1 MRQPRVIDRSL
12 LDRTTAGAVASSR
25 GRKNFNF
32 HVSEGE
38 GSNRLLNAI
47 EPGSYVQPH
56 RHADV
61 SKDETLVVVR
71 GRLAAVFFDEAGRV
85 TLTTILAAGG
95 ERIGVDIPH
104 GTYHTLFALEPGTIF
119 FEAKAGPYA
128 ALGPE
133 ERAPWAPAEGT
144 PEAAAYLASLS
155 SQLG

>member
-1 MRQPRVIDRSL
+1 MREPRVIDRSL
-12 LDRTTAGAVASSR
+12 LDQTTAGAIASPR

-32 HVSEGE
+32 HASEGE
-38 GSNRLLNAI
+38 VSNRLLNAI

-56 RHADV
+56 RHAAA

-71 GRLAAVFFDEAGRV
+71 GRLAAVFFDDTGRA

-128 ALGPE
+128 TLGPE

-144 PEAAAYLASLS
+144 PEATAYLARLS
-155 SQLG
+155 SQLR